1 MKFIQIKCN
10 FPGAEK
16 SYVIGAGFDR
26 SAWHDEAADADVLAA
41 LVADILKR
49 NDGALDLLCSDGVQR
64 RIGSGLMK
72 NAIIEYQV
80 VEIADIAWAE
90 VPIAA

>member
-16 SYVIGAGFDR
+16 AYVVGSAFDR
-26 SAWHDEAADADVLAA
+26 SAWHDEAADAEVLAA
-41 LVADILKR
+41 LVEDILKR
-49 NDGALDLLCSDGVQR
+49 NDGALDLLCSDGVHR
-64 RIGSGLMK
+64 RIGSSLMQ

-90 VPIAA
+90 VPDAA